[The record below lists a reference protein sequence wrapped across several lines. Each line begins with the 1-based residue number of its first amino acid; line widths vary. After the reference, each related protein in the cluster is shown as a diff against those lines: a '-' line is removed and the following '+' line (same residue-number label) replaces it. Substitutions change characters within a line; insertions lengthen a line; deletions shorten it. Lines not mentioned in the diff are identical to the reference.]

1 MTAKLSILIVDDNR
15 TNLALMDMLVR
26 KLPHCSTQLHT
37 DPHAVLAGLSKLDY
51 DLAVIAFRM
60 AEADG
65 IDLARRMK
73 TEPRLQDKPVLL
85 AADEPD
91 GAMRARARGA
101 GIAEV
106 LAKPINPVEL
116 RSRIV
121 SLTRPSSP
129 PPAAGPAPHDHRTG
143 DMPAALTAR
152 EEDLLAMLVKVS
164 GCRDRETPMHSQR
177 MARYCAILAHNLGL
191 PEEFRRDILH
201 AAPLHDVG
209 KAGLGDALLRKPGF
223 LSPEERREMEE
234 HTRIGHAMMR
244 GTRSNMFRMAADIA
258 LSHHERWDGSGYP
271 QGLKGEQIP
280 LAARIAAVADVFDA
294 LTSVRAYKSAWSAA
308 NAFTYLHDN
317 AGEQFDPACVA
328 AFAGARDEIIEVM
341 RAMPDA
347 DEGAADAA

>member
-73 TEPRLQDKPVLL
+73 TEPRLQDRPVLL

-121 SLTRPSSP
+121 SLTRPPHGRHASSTDGP
-129 PPAAGPAPHDHRTG
+129 RGGPSGNAG
-143 DMPAALTAR
+143 
-152 EEDLLAMLVKVS
+152 ES
-164 GCRDRETPMHSQR
+164 
-177 MARYCAILAHNLGL
+177 LGL
-191 PEEFRRDILH
+191 PRPRD
-201 AAPLHDVG
+201 A
-209 KAGLGDALLRKPGF
+209 DAQPAHGTLLRDP
-223 LSPEERREMEE
+223 
-234 HTRIGHAMMR
+234 
-244 GTRSNMFRMAADIA
+244 RSQSR
-258 LSHHERWDGSGYP
+258 
-271 QGLKGEQIP
+271 
-280 LAARIAAVADVFDA
+280 
-294 LTSVRAYKSAWSAA
+294 
-308 NAFTYLHDN
+308 
-317 AGEQFDPACVA
+317 PA
-328 AFAGARDEIIEVM
+328 
-341 RAMPDA
+341 
-347 DEGAADAA
+347 